1 MTPEEHFIL
10 FVDTETTGTKPGW
23 HEITEIAAILTDFDM
38 VEISRFHQKTQ
49 IQFPDRWD
57 PKAREVNKSY
67 DPEVWAKEA
76 VPFYKFQLWLKAHVN
91 YPYVAVPCGH
101 GVQFDRD
108 MIDEGYYKPVNKFC
122 PIALRKIDTLTLAMT
137 MKIAKVINPPDLKLG
152 SVAAALGIKLGDKAH
167 SAMPDLEAMKQIFE
181 RVVLVFQS

>member
-1 MTPEEHFIL
+1 MTPEEKFLL
-10 FVDTETTGTKPGW
+10 FVDTETTGTKAGW

-38 VEISRFHQKTQ
+38 VEISRFHQKIQ
-49 IQFPDRWD
+49 IRFPDRWD

-76 VPFYKFQLWLKAHVN
+76 VPFYHFQLWLKKHVV
-91 YPYVAVPCGH
+91 YPYVATPVGH
-101 GVQFDRD
+101 QVGFDRD
-108 MIDEGYYKPVNKFC
+108 MIDESYYKPMGQFC
-122 PIALRKIDTLTLAMT
+122 QIGLRKIDTITLAMT
-137 MKIAKVINPPDLKLG
+137 MKVAKVINPKDMKLAT
-152 SVAAALGIKLGDKAH
+152 VAEALGIKLGDQAH